1 MYRMDPATLRA
12 TLEELE
18 KVSRDHADWH
28 ARIMRALVCR
38 LPCEL
43 DDLDGNSHRRC
54 LFGRWYYGTAP
65 EQVRAQPAYRS
76 LESEHRSLHRQAAM
90 LLGESQAPSEIV
102 QHHYDGFVEANTNMR
117 LALGSLRHEIE
128 GALRS
133 SDVVTGAYGRAEILP
148 ELREWRELAR
158 RNIARS
164 CIAFMDVDYLKT
176 INDTH
181 GHAVG
186 DQVLAGAV
194 HVVTSNLRPHD
205 KIYRYGGDE
214 FVILLTGTDLYTA
227 QKAVERAQR
236 SLERTP
242 LVTSADGQQI
252 HASASF
258 GLAQLEA
265 DIRIEE
271 SIDRADKALLL
282 AKASG
287 RNRVISWDPA
297 ITTGT
302 QLVWTSDDDSED

>member
-12 TLEELE
+12 TLEALE

-28 ARIMRALVCR
+28 ARILRVLVCR
-38 LPCEL
+38 LPCEP
-43 DDLDGNSHRRC
+43 DDLDSNSYLRC
-54 LFGRWYYGTAP
+54 LFGQWYYGEAP
-65 EQVRAQPAYRS
+65 ERMRAEPAFQS
-76 LESEHRSLHRQAAM
+76 LESEHRNLHRRAAM
-90 LLGESQAPSEIV
+90 LLDEVRKASPIV
-102 QHHYDGFVEANTNMR
+102 PEHYDDFVEAGTNMR
-117 LALGSLRHEIE
+117 LALGSLRHEVE

-158 RNIARS
+158 RRVARS

-186 DQVLAGAV
+186 DQVLGGAV

-214 FVILLTGTDLYTA
+214 FIVLLTGTDLYTA
-227 QKAVERAQR
+227 QRAIERAQR
-236 SLERTP
+236 ALERTP

-252 HASASF
+252 YASASF
-258 GLAQLEA
+258 GLAQLEP

-302 QLVWTSDDDSED
+302 QLVWSPDDESED